1 MNSLKFSIKKPEST
15 RLWIILGGPA
25 FVTLYFNSQMRDPFN
40 SPKFMILLLLGFWLT
55 GHLISS
61 AHHFELSKTLKRY
74 RQVILVFVLLYF
86 LAAIASPDKYT
97 AFIGI
102 YQRRNGFLMY
112 LCLALLSL
120 SAALFVKFSHLRRL
134 INILLFT
141 SLVLVIY
148 GYLQA
153 SGKDFVNWNNP
164 YNSLIST
171 LGNPN
176 FAAAVMAIF
185 ATLLF
190 CFAFVTEL
198 GRVRQS
204 LFLITSLAFLYLIY
218 QSNSRQ
224 GLLAF
229 GFGLAFFFVY
239 LSFIRTRILG
249 FISLGLAL
257 IVSSLAIFG
266 MLQSGPLANLLYK
279 PSVSVRGYYWRAAI
293 EMMRDYPIF
302 GVGIDKYGSFFRE
315 YREVG
320 YPLNYGFNISST
332 NAHNVPLQ
340 IASTGGIFLGAAYLV
355 VNLFILV
362 VAIKRVRTL
371 IGSER
376 VVYLAI
382 FSGWLAFQ
390 AQSIISIDN
399 IGIAVWGWLL
409 GGLLVGL
416 GSNTS
421 EISNS
426 KTPGK
431 VKNNNSIYDFKQ
443 ITFSVLFTIP
453 VLVYISFSYSSERD
467 MWKQPQLIQASQ
479 GSTAEFYKLAQQTIS
494 NPFSDPVFKLETA
507 FNFYQ
512 TNYIEE
518 ARIELDKLLS
528 ADSRNI
534 DALSLSADFYEAAK
548 NYEKA
553 IQLRLTMAEYD
564 PYGAINYLKLGRL
577 YKITGDYENQ
587 VKMLNKILSFAP
599 LTEEARVARA
609 ELS

>member
-61 AHHFELSKTLKRY
+61 FKLFELNKNLKSY
-74 RQVILVFVLLYF
+74 LQVLLLFVLLYF
-86 LAAIASPDKYT
+86 VAAIASPDKYT

-134 INILLFT
+134 INILLVT
-141 SLVLVIY
+141 SLALVTY
-148 GYLQA
+148 GFLQ
-153 SGKDFVNWNNP
+153 SNGKDFVNWNNP
-164 YNSLIST
+164 YNSVIST

-198 GRVRQS
+198 GKARQS
-204 LFLITSLAFLYLIY
+204 LFLITSLSFLYLIY

-315 YREVG
+315 YREIG
-320 YPLNYGFNISST
+320 YPLNYGFNITST

-340 IASTGGIFLGAAYLV
+340 IASTGGIFLGIVYLA
-355 VNLFILV
+355 VNVFILT
-362 VAIKRVRTL
+362 VAIKRLRTL

-382 FSGWLAFQ
+382 LSGWLAFQ

-416 GSNTS
+416 GSNTT
-421 EISNS
+421 ENSNS
-426 KTPGK
+426 KISGK
-431 VKNNNSIYDFKQ
+431 VKAKNIYDFKQ

-453 VLVYISFSYSSERD
+453 VLVYISFAYSSERD

-479 GSTAEFYKLAQQTIS
+479 GSTAEFYKLAEQTIS

-507 FNFYQ
+507 FNLYQ

-518 ARIELDKLLS
+518 ARIELDKLVS
-528 ADSRNI
+528 ADPQNI
-534 DALSLSADFYEAAK
+534 EFLSISADFYESVK

-553 IQLRLTMAEYD
+553 IQLRLSIAQND

-577 YKITGDYENQ
+577 YKETQNYENQ
-587 VKMLNKILSFAP
+587 IKMLNKILSFAP
-599 LTEEARVARA
+599 LTEEAKVARA

>member
-1 MNSLKFSIKKPEST
+1 
-15 RLWIILGGPA
+15 
-25 FVTLYFNSQMRDPFN
+25 
-40 SPKFMILLLLGFWLT
+40 MILLLLGFWLT

-61 AHHFELSKTLKRY
+61 FKLFELNKNLKRY
-74 RQVILVFVLLYF
+74 LQVLLLFVLLYF
-86 LAAIASPDKYT
+86 VAAIASPDKYT

-134 INILLFT
+134 INILLVT
-141 SLVLVIY
+141 SLALVTY
-148 GYLQA
+148 GFLQ
-153 SGKDFVNWNNP
+153 SNGKDFVNWNNP
-164 YNSLIST
+164 YNSVIST

-198 GRVRQS
+198 GKARQS
-204 LFLITSLAFLYLIY
+204 LFLITSLSFLYLIY

-315 YREVG
+315 YREIG
-320 YPLNYGFNISST
+320 YPLNYGFNITST

-340 IASTGGIFLGAAYLV
+340 IASTGGIFLGIVYLA
-355 VNLFILV
+355 VNVFILT
-362 VAIKRVRTL
+362 VAIKRLRTL

-382 FSGWLAFQ
+382 LSGWLAFQ

-416 GSNTS
+416 GSNTTENS
-421 EISNS
+421 HSKIS
-426 KTPGK
+426 GK
-431 VKNNNSIYDFKQ
+431 VKAKNIYDFKQ

-453 VLVYISFSYSSERD
+453 VLVYISFAYSSERD

-479 GSTAEFYKLAQQTIS
+479 GSTAEFYKLAEQTIS

-507 FNFYQ
+507 FNLYQ

-518 ARIELDKLLS
+518 ARIELDKLVS
-528 ADSRNI
+528 ADPQNI
-534 DALSLSADFYEAAK
+534 EFLSISADFYESVK

-553 IQLRLTMAEYD
+553 IQLRLSIAQND

-577 YKITGDYENQ
+577 YKETQNYENQ
-587 VKMLNKILSFAP
+587 IKMLNKILSFAP
-599 LTEEARVARA
+599 LTEEAKVARA

>member
-1 MNSLKFSIKKPEST
+1 
-15 RLWIILGGPA
+15 
-25 FVTLYFNSQMRDPFN
+25 
-40 SPKFMILLLLGFWLT
+40 
-55 GHLISS
+55 
-61 AHHFELSKTLKRY
+61 
-74 RQVILVFVLLYF
+74 VFIFIHF

-120 SAALFVKFSHLRRL
+120 SAASFVKFRHLRRL
-134 INILLFT
+134 INILLVT

-148 GYLQA
+148 GYLQS

-190 CFAFVTEL
+190 CLAFLTEL
-198 GRVRQS
+198 GRLRQL
-204 LFLITSLAFLYLIY
+204 LFLITCLSFLYLIY

-229 GFGLAFFFVY
+229 GFGLTFFFVY
-239 LSFIRTRILG
+239 ISFIRKKILG
-249 FISLGLAL
+249 YISLGLGL
-257 IVSSLAIFG
+257 IFSSLAILG
-266 MLQSGPLANLLYK
+266 MLQIGPLANLLYK

-293 EMMRDYPIF
+293 EMIKDYPIY

-355 VNLFILV
+355 VSLFILV

-431 VKNNNSIYDFKQ
+431 VKDNKSIYDFKQ

-453 VLVYISFSYSSERD
+453 VLVYISFAYSSERD

-507 FNFYQ
+507 FNLYQ
-512 TNYIEE
+512 SNYIEE

-534 DALSLSADFYEAAK
+534 DALSLSADFYEAIK
-548 NYEKA
+548 DYEKA
-553 IQLRLTMAEYD
+553 IQLRLSMAQYD

-587 VKMLNKILSFAP
+587 IKMLNKILSFAP
-599 LTEEARVARA
+599 LTEEAKVARV

>member
-1 MNSLKFSIKKPEST
+1 MNSLKFSIQKLEST

-61 AHHFELSKTLKRY
+61 THHFELNKTLKRFL
-74 RQVILVFVLLYF
+74 QVLVVFIVMYF
-86 LAAIASPDKYT
+86 FAAIASPDKYT

-120 SAALFVKFSHLRRL
+120 SAASFVKFRHLRRL
-134 INILLFT
+134 INILLVT

-148 GYLQA
+148 GHLQS

-190 CFAFVTEL
+190 CLAFVTEL
-198 GRVRQS
+198 GRLRQL
-204 LFLITSLAFLYLIY
+204 LFLITSLSFLYLIY

-229 GFGLAFFFVY
+229 GFGLTFFFVY
-239 LSFIRTRILG
+239 ISFIRRKILG
-249 FISLGLAL
+249 YISLGLGL
-257 IVSSLAIFG
+257 IFSSLAIFG
-266 MLQSGPLANLLYK
+266 MLQIGPLANLLYK
-279 PSVSVRGYYWRAAI
+279 PSVSVRGYYWRAAA
-293 EMMRDYPIF
+293 EMIRDYPIF
-302 GVGIDKYGSFFRE
+302 GVGVDKYGSFFRE
-315 YREVG
+315 YREIG
-320 YPLNYGFNISST
+320 YPLNYGFNITST

-340 IASTGGIFLGAAYLV
+340 MASTGGIFLGIAYLA
-355 VNLFILV
+355 VNVFILT
-362 VAIKRVRTL
+362 VAIKRLRTL

-416 GSNTS
+416 GSNTT
-421 EISNS
+421 ENSNLKMS
-426 KTPGK
+426 DK
-431 VKNNNSIYDFKQ
+431 VKAKNIYDFKQ

-453 VLVYISFSYSSERD
+453 VLVYVSFAYSSERD
-467 MWKQPQLIQASQ
+467 MWKQPQLIQASK
-479 GSTAEFYKLAQQTIS
+479 GSTAEFYKLAEQTIS

-518 ARIELDKLLS
+518 ARIELDKLVS
-528 ADSRNI
+528 ADSRNL
-534 DALSLSADFYEAAK
+534 DALSISADFYEAVK

-553 IQLRLTMAEYD
+553 IQLRLSMAEYD

-599 LTEEARVARA
+599 LTEEAKVARA

>member
-61 AHHFELSKTLKRY
+61 FKLFELNKNLKRY
-74 RQVILVFVLLYF
+74 LQVLLLFVLLYF
-86 LAAIASPDKYT
+86 VAAIASPDKYT

-134 INILLFT
+134 INILLVT
-141 SLVLVIY
+141 SLALVTY
-148 GYLQA
+148 GFLQ
-153 SGKDFVNWNNP
+153 SNGKDFVNWNNP
-164 YNSLIST
+164 YNSVIST

-198 GRVRQS
+198 GKARQS
-204 LFLITSLAFLYLIY
+204 LFLITSLSFLYLIY

-315 YREVG
+315 YREIG
-320 YPLNYGFNISST
+320 YPLNYGFNITST

-340 IASTGGIFLGAAYLV
+340 IASTGGIFLGVAYLV

-362 VAIKRVRTL
+362 IAIKRVRTL

-416 GSNTS
+416 GSNTT
-421 EISNS
+421 ENSNS
-426 KTPGK
+426 KMTGK
-431 VKNNNSIYDFKQ
+431 VKAKNIYDFKQ

-453 VLVYISFSYSSERD
+453 VLVYISFAYSSERD

-479 GSTAEFYKLAQQTIS
+479 GSTAEFYKLAEQTIS

-507 FNFYQ
+507 FNLYQ

-518 ARIELDKLLS
+518 ARIELDKLVS
-528 ADSRNI
+528 ADPQNI
-534 DALSLSADFYEAAK
+534 EFLSISADFYESAK

-553 IQLRLTMAEYD
+553 IQLRLSIAQND

-577 YKITGDYENQ
+577 YKEIQDYENQ
-587 VKMLNKILSFAP
+587 IKMLNKILSFAP
-599 LTEEARVARA
+599 LTEEAKVARA

>member
-61 AHHFELSKTLKRY
+61 FKLFELNKNLKRY
-74 RQVILVFVLLYF
+74 LQVLLLFVLLYF
-86 LAAIASPDKYT
+86 VAVIASPDKYT

-134 INILLFT
+134 INILLVT
-141 SLVLVIY
+141 SVTLVTY
-148 GYLQA
+148 GFLQ
-153 SGKDFVNWNNP
+153 SNGKDFVNWNNP
-164 YNSLIST
+164 YNSVIST

-198 GRVRQS
+198 GRARQL
-204 LFLITSLAFLYLIY
+204 LFLTTSLSFLYLIY

-315 YREVG
+315 YREIG
-320 YPLNYGFNISST
+320 YPLNYGFNITST

-416 GSNTS
+416 GSNTT
-421 EISNS
+421 ENSNPKMS
-426 KTPGK
+426 GK
-431 VKNNNSIYDFKQ
+431 VKAKDIYDFKQ

-453 VLVYISFSYSSERD
+453 VLVYVSFAYSSERD
-467 MWKQPQLIQASQ
+467 MWKQPQLIQASK
-479 GSTAEFYKLAQQTIS
+479 GSTAEFYKLAEQTIS

-518 ARIELDKLLS
+518 ARIELDKLVS
-528 ADSRNI
+528 ADSRNL
-534 DALSLSADFYEAAK
+534 DALSISADFYEAVK
-548 NYEKA
+548 DYEKA
-553 IQLRLTMAEYD
+553 IQLRLSMAEYD

-599 LTEEARVARA
+599 LTEEAKVARA

>member
-1 MNSLKFSIKKPEST
+1 
-15 RLWIILGGPA
+15 
-25 FVTLYFNSQMRDPFN
+25 
-40 SPKFMILLLLGFWLT
+40 
-55 GHLISS
+55 
-61 AHHFELSKTLKRY
+61 
-74 RQVILVFVLLYF
+74 
-86 LAAIASPDKYT
+86 
-97 AFIGI
+97 
-102 YQRRNGFLMY
+102 
-112 LCLALLSL
+112 
-120 SAALFVKFSHLRRL
+120 LRRL
-134 INILLFT
+134 INILLVT
-141 SLVLVIY
+141 SLALVVY
-148 GYLQA
+148 GFLQ
-153 SGKDFVNWNNP
+153 SNGKDFINWNNP

-190 CFAFVTEL
+190 CLAFVTEF
-198 GRVRQS
+198 GRARQL

-239 LSFIRTRILG
+239 LSFVRMRILG

-257 IVSSLAIFG
+257 SVSSLAILG

-279 PSVSVRGYYWRAAI
+279 PSVSVRGYYWRAAL
-293 EMMRDYPIF
+293 EMMRNNPIF

-315 YREVG
+315 YREIG
-320 YPLNYGFNISST
+320 YPLSYGFNITST

-340 IASTGGIFLGAAYLV
+340 IASTGGIFLGVAYLV

-362 VAIKRVRTL
+362 TAIKCLRTL

-376 VVYLAI
+376 VVYLSI

-421 EISNS
+421 ENSNS
-426 KTPGK
+426 RMTGK
-431 VKNNNSIYDFKQ
+431 VKAKNIYDFKQ
-443 ITFSVLFTIP
+443 ITFSILFTIP
-453 VLVYISFSYSSERD
+453 VLVYISFAYSSERD

-479 GSTAEFYKLAQQTIS
+479 GSTAEFYKLAKQTIN

-507 FNFYQ
+507 FNLYQ
-512 TNYIEE
+512 TNYTEE
-518 ARIELDKLLS
+518 ARIELDKLVS
-528 ADSRNI
+528 TDPQNI
-534 DALSLSADFYEAAK
+534 EFLTISADFYESVK

-553 IQLRLTMAEYD
+553 IQLRLSIAQND

-577 YKITGDYENQ
+577 YKATQDYENQ
-587 VKMLNKILSFAP
+587 SKMLNKILSFAP
-599 LTEEARVARA
+599 LTEEAKVARA